1 MSRRRLFPVAPLSI
15 VAAAA
20 LAAAALA
27 SPALA
32 QSSKVGDVATALSLS
47 GLAQFDTDL
56 DDDGSFRWSGVQASA
71 NVTRQITS
79 EFAAGFTLRYDYQN
93 WKFDNPAAFGG
104 VAPWSNVSTPMI
116 GLNLSY
122 APTSDWRV
130 GFNPAVDWSGESG
143 ANAGDSLSYGAVL
156 TATKI
161 FSPDLMLGLGA
172 GVFRQIDET
181 KVFPFVVVNWKIN
194 ERLRLGNPLQA
205 GPAGGAGLELTWT
218 LADPWELGV
227 GGSYRSYRFRL
238 KDDGPI
244 PNGIGENRLFPLF
257 ARLSYAFDSATRA
270 DLYAA
275 AFVGGKLSITRAD
288 GNDLYSD
295 DYQAAPAIALSL
307 SHRF

>member
-1 MSRRRLFPVAPLSI
+1 MSRHRPFAVTTLAVF
-15 VAAAA
+15 AAAV
-20 LAAAALA
+20 LAA
-27 SPALA
+27 PALA
-32 QSSKVGDVATALSLS
+32 QPSKVGDVATALSLS
-47 GLAQFDTDL
+47 GLNQFDTDL
-56 DDDGSFRWSGVQASA
+56 DQGGSFRWSGVQAGA
-71 NVTRQITS
+71 NVTRQFTS
-79 EFAAGFTLRYDYQN
+79 EFAAGFTLRYDYQHWN
-93 WKFDNPAAFGG
+93 FDNPAAFGG
-104 VAPWSNVSTPMI
+104 FAPWTNLSTPLI

-122 APTSDWRV
+122 APTSDWRL

-143 ANAGDSLSYGAVL
+143 ANAGDSLSYGAVIS
-156 TATKI
+156 ATKI
-161 FSPDLMLGLGA
+161 FSPDLMLGVGA

-218 LADPWELGV
+218 LADPWEFGA

-257 ARLSYAFDSATRA
+257 VRLSYAFDSATRA
-270 DLYAA
+270 DLYAV
-275 AFVGGKLSITRAD
+275 AFVGGKLSVTRAD
-288 GNDLYSD
+288 GTDLYSD
-295 DYQAAPAIALSL
+295 DYETAPAIALSL